1 MRRAMSDHLGCLCI
15 VLHGHLPYVLHH
27 GTYPHGEAWLYEA
40 AAETYLPIL
49 DMIGEV
55 ALHKARPALT
65 MGLTPVLLEQLG
77 HERFK
82 TGFVDYLNERIGRA
96 EQDRKEFSGRNEGHF
111 AWLAERWQK
120 WYGSKL
126 EQFNR
131 INRDI
136 AGQFAQRFREGHIQV
151 LTSNATHAYMPLLL
165 NDQMITA
172 QLACGTMT
180 SEKHFGGGASPKLRG
195 MWLPECA
202 YRPTWEHWR
211 PAALYDNPRYR
222 PGLEHFIADAGITHF
237 FVDSHMVAN
246 GHPLGTCEKQ
256 QFREVGDA
264 QVHWDRARGW
274 RDPLQPVCVSSEPG
288 APSCVALPRH
298 PRVSEQVWSGTIG
311 YPGAGEYLEFHR
323 KHGERG
329 LRYHRVTDNK
339 LPLSD
344 KQPYSPDDIHGKLYE
359 HSQHFCNVV
368 RAVLGEFRQ
377 RTNGWP
383 GVCVAPFDAELFGH
397 WWFEG
402 PQFLRD
408 VIFTLSRDPQVK
420 LLTAEEALHQYPPDK
435 VMRLPE
441 GSWGEKG
448 DHSVWIND
456 RNRWIWEMEYRAEG
470 RMLQLLHALPWR
482 SNAKVREVLE
492 RAGRELLLLQASD
505 WPFVIHSRGAVDY
518 GIQRFSGH
526 CTRFD
531 RMTHIAEQ
539 LARAGESRRELTPIE
554 RVQIEEADLHDSIFP
569 TIDLNW
575 WM

>member
-1 MRRAMSDHLGCLCI
+1 MSDHLGCLCI

-55 ALHKARPALT
+55 ALHKSRPAMT
-65 MGLTPVLLEQLG
+65 IGLTPVLLEQLS

-82 TGFVDYLNERIGRA
+82 TGFVQYLDERMDRARQDRKDFEKKNEPHFAYLAERWEKWYGKELEHFERIGR
-96 EQDRKEFSGRNEGHF
+96 DIPKEFT
-111 AWLAERWQK
+111 
-120 WYGSKL
+120 
-126 EQFNR
+126 
-131 INRDI
+131 
-136 AGQFAQRFREGHIQV
+136 QRFREGHVQI

-165 NDQMITA
+165 NDQMLRA
-172 QLACGTMT
+172 QMAAGTST
-180 SEKHFGGGASPKLRG
+180 SEKRLGGVKSRG

-202 YRPTWEHWR
+202 YRPTWQHWM
-211 PAALYDNPRYR
+211 PAVLYDNSRSR
-222 PGLEHFIADAGITHF
+222 GGLEYFIADAGVTHF
-237 FVDSHMVAN
+237 FVDSHMVAQ
-246 GHPLGTCEKQ
+246 GQPLGTWENSY
-256 QFREVGDA
+256 FHPVHD
-264 QVHWDRARGW
+264 VHWDQRRGW
-274 RDPLQPVCVSSEPG
+274 FDPLQPVGVISEP
-288 APSCVALPRH
+288 APPKAFAFARH
-298 PRVSEQVWSGTIG
+298 PRVSEQVWSGSIG
-311 YPGAGEYLEFHR
+311 YPGAGQYLEFHR
-323 KHGERG
+323 KQGERG
-329 LRYHRVTDNK
+329 LRYHKVTSNK
-339 LPLSD
+339 TPLSNKD
-344 KQPYSPDDIHGKLYE
+344 PYYPDDVHGKLYE

-368 RAVLGEFRQ
+368 RDVLREFRD
-377 RTNGWP
+377 RTGGRP

-408 VIFTLSRDPQVK
+408 VVFTLARDPQVK
-420 LLTAEEALHQYPPDK
+420 LMTAEEALYHYPPDK

-441 GSWGEKG
+441 GSWGENG
-448 DHSVWIND
+448 NHSVWIND

-470 RMLQLLHALPWR
+470 RMLKLLHELPWR
-482 SNAKVREVLE
+482 QNGPVKDAME

-505 WPFVIHSRGAVDY
+505 WPFVIHTHGAVDY

-531 RMTHIAEQ
+531 RATHVAEE
-539 LARAGESRRELTPIE
+539 LARGNSTGPLEKAQL
-554 RVQIEEADLHDSIFP
+554 EEMDLHDSVFP